1 MLRRGKRRKKDT
13 RNTSSYKISYYYVKS
28 KLMQAE
34 PLKRNQIS
42 KGDTNIEL
50 TTGKRKK
57 KIKNYEE

>member
-57 KIKNYEE
+57 

>member
-42 KGDTNIEL
+42 EGDTNIEL

-57 KIKNYEE
+57 

>member
-1 MLRRGKRRKKDT
+1 
-13 RNTSSYKISYYYVKS
+13 
-28 KLMQAE
+28 MQAE